1 MYESPCYCTNL
12 RRSALWV
19 TEYYDKALAPCG
31 LSVPQYYLLINL
43 SRMERAN
50 LSQWAERV
58 GLDRTTMVRN
68 VKTLEAKGLVAPAE
82 GRGRTFALTDSGKDT
97 LARGVALWEQAQA
110 GLREKLGVEDA
121 EALLRICRKLQKT
134 EESQKD
140 VL

>member
-12 RRSALWV
+12 RRSAQWA
-19 TEYYDKALAPCG
+19 TEYYDRVLAPCG

-43 SRMERAN
+43 SRMEKGN

-68 VKTLEAKGLVAPAE
+68 VKTLEGKGFIVLTE
-82 GRGRTFALTDSGKDT
+82 GRGRTFALTNRGKDT
-97 LARGVALWEQAQA
+97 LAQGVVLWEQAQA

-121 EALLRICRKLQKT
+121 EALLRICRKLQEAK
-134 EESQKD
+134 
-140 VL
+140 

>member
-12 RRSALWV
+12 RRSVLWV

-82 GRGRTFALTDSGKDT
+82 GRGRTFALIDSGKDT
-97 LARGVALWEQAQA
+97 LARGVALWEQAQD

-134 EESQKD
+134 EESQED
-140 VL
+140 AL

>member
-12 RRSALWV
+12 RRGALWV
-19 TEYYDKALAPCG
+19 TEYYDKMLAPSG

-68 VKTLEAKGLVAPAE
+68 VKTLENKGLVALTE
-82 GRGRTFALTDSGKDT
+82 GRGKTFTLTEMGKST
-97 LARGVALWEQAQA
+97 LAQGVALWEQAQER
-110 GLREKLGVEDA
+110 LRSSIGPEDA
-121 EALLRICRKLQKT
+121 DTLLRICRKLQNT
-134 EESQKD
+134 E
-140 VL
+140 L

>member
-68 VKTLEAKGLVAPAE
+68 VKTLETKGLVAPAE

-110 GLREKLGVEDA
+110 GLREKLGAEDA
-121 EALLRICRKLQKT
+121 EALLRICRKL
-134 EESQKD
+134 
-140 VL
+140 

>member
-12 RRSALWV
+12 RRAALWS
-19 TEYYDKALAPCG
+19 TEYYDSMLAPAG

-68 VKTLEAKGLVAPAE
+68 AKALENKGLVAPAE
-82 GRGRTFALTDSGKDT
+82 GRGRTFALTEIGKTT
-97 LARGVALWEQAQA
+97 LSHGIKLWEQAQA
-110 GLREKLGVEDA
+110 ELREKLGGEDA
-121 EALLRICRKLQKT
+121 DTLLRICRRLQN
-134 EESQKD
+134 SD
-140 VL
+140 

>member
-12 RRSALWV
+12 RRSALWA
-19 TEYYDKALAPCG
+19 TEFYDKMLAPSG

-68 VKTLEAKGLVAPAE
+68 VKTLEGKGLVAPAE
-82 GRGRTFALTDSGKDT
+82 GRGRTFALTEEGRRILSH
-97 LARGVALWEQAQA
+97 GVALWEQAQA
-110 GLREKLGVEDA
+110 ALREKLGGEDA
-121 EALLRICRKLQKT
+121 DTLLRICRRLQ
-134 EESQKD
+134 SSD
-140 VL
+140 